1 MTPTKKICKIKLIV
15 PHNHTK
21 MATFHT
27 IKSGAGGLRVAEP
40 FHPPKEKRYSR
51 GGGRVRL
58 HVSLG
63 RLHLVK
69 NHIVSKSQL
78 PWTSTLIHKHQKY
91 TFLLFHNEMP
101 LKISFV
107 KRKTLQFRV
116 FKFFSLSM
124 RPTLYSIPTV
134 NNKNTWMEKNPLTV
148 LSFNKDHFLLDN
160 FHAIY
165 ESYKMVYICRE
176 RRTQSDFLLV
186 RFPSLACV
194 RIICL
199 VFVFPR
205 RENLRRG
212 PAVSY

>member
-1 MTPTKKICKIKLIV
+1 
-15 PHNHTK
+15 
-21 MATFHT
+21 
-27 IKSGAGGLRVAEP
+27 
-40 FHPPKEKRYSR
+40 
-51 GGGRVRL
+51 
-58 HVSLG
+58 
-63 RLHLVK
+63 
-69 NHIVSKSQL
+69 
-78 PWTSTLIHKHQKY
+78 
-91 TFLLFHNEMP
+91 MP

-116 FKFFSLSM
+116 FKIFSLSM
-124 RPTLYSIPTV
+124 RPTLYSNSTV
-134 NNKNTWMEKNPLTV
+134 NNKNTWMEKKNPLTV
-148 LSFNKDHFLLDN
+148 LSFNKDHFFLDN

-212 PAVSY
+212 PAVSYWARVPLMIQLSHSHEEPTERHTTCQWGKP

>member
-1 MTPTKKICKIKLIV
+1 
-15 PHNHTK
+15 
-21 MATFHT
+21 
-27 IKSGAGGLRVAEP
+27 
-40 FHPPKEKRYSR
+40 
-51 GGGRVRL
+51 
-58 HVSLG
+58 
-63 RLHLVK
+63 
-69 NHIVSKSQL
+69 
-78 PWTSTLIHKHQKY
+78 
-91 TFLLFHNEMP
+91 MP

-116 FKFFSLSM
+116 SKFFPFLWGQHCT
-124 RPTLYSIPTV
+124 PFLLLTT
-134 NNKNTWMEKNPLTV
+134 KTHGWKKNPLTV
-148 LSFNKDHFLLDN
+148 LSFNKDHFFLDN

-199 VFVFPR
+199 EFVFPR

-212 PAVSY
+212 PAVSYWARVPLMIQLSHSHEEPTERHTTCQWGKP